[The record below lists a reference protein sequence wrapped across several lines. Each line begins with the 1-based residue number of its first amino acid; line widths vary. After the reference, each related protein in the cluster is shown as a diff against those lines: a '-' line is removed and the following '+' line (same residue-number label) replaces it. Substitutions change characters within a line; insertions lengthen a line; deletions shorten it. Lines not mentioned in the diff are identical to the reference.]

1 MSSPM
6 TVTAARMTLVVGLS
20 LLSAACSLG
29 QDPSAMVFDNASDN
43 PQATDRFGRNGLAT
57 DGQAVAVSRVYIDSD
72 DLESTAPEAYTVV
85 RGDTLWD
92 ISDRFLKEPWRW
104 TEIWSYNPQINNPHL
119 IYPGDI
125 LALEYVNGKPTL
137 RLIRDGELLAAGPGE
152 PTLGAANPANN
163 GAPRVK
169 LSPRIRSE
177 SLDEAVPTI
186 SAESIRQFLIHPRVL
201 DTQTIAEAPYVIANN
216 DGRLIS
222 SLGTNVYVRGQI
234 NRNQTSYGIFRPGKA
249 LIDPINGALLGHEV
263 IHVADAT
270 LLNVGDPS
278 TLMIN
283 SNKMET
289 MEGDILLASSEK
301 PTAHNYVTRLPQ
313 LRGEGRIV
321 SLFDAISQSGRNQ
334 VVVLNMG
341 QESNIQEGDVLAIET
356 RGRQIVDERG
366 ISNWERV
373 TLPNTRTGVVMVFKT
388 FDKVSYALV
397 MESTRPV
404 LINDIITGI

>member
-1 MSSPM
+1 
-6 TVTAARMTLVVGLS
+6 
-20 LLSAACSLG
+20 
-29 QDPSAMVFDNASDN
+29 MVLDKASN
-43 PQATDRFGRNGLAT
+43 GPKAIDRFGRTGAAT
-57 DGQAVAVSRVYIDSD
+57 GGQAVAVSRVYIDSD
-72 DLESTAPEAYTVV
+72 DLESTAPDAYTVV

-104 TEIWSYNPQINNPHL
+104 TEIWSYNPQIYNPHL

-125 LALEYVNGKPTL
+125 LALEYVNGIPTL
-137 RLIRDGELLAAGPGE
+137 RLIREGDTIPGGTGE
-152 PTLGAANPANN
+152 PSLAAANPANG

-177 SLDEAVPTI
+177 SLDEAIPTI
-186 SAESIRQFLIHPRVL
+186 PADSIRQFLIHPRVL
-201 DTQTIAEAPYVIANN
+201 DKHTIDEAPYVIANH

-222 SLGTNVYVRGQI
+222 SLGTNIYVRGQM
-234 NRNQTSYGIFRPGKA
+234 NRDQTSYGVFRPGKA

-278 TLMIN
+278 TLVIN

-289 MEGDILLASSEK
+289 IEGDILLPASEEAA
-301 PTAHNYVTRLPQ
+301 TTNYVTRLPE
-313 LRGEGRIV
+313 LRGEARII

-334 VVVLNMG
+334 VVVLNIG
-341 QESNIQEGDVLAIET
+341 EESNIQEGDVLAIET
-356 RGRQIVDERG
+356 RGQEIIDERG
-366 ISNWERV
+366 IRNWESV
-373 TLPNTRTGVVMVFKT
+373 TLPNTRTGVLMVFKT